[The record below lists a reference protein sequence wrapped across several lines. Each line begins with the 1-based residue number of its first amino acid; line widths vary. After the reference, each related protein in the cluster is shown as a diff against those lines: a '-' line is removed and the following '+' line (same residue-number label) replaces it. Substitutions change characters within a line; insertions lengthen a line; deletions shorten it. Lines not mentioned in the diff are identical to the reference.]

1 MGTGGDGREV
11 QEDRKF
17 MFLQDFQ
24 SPGEKNEADVCDD
37 LIQGCP
43 QILYMQSSISLDL
56 ASKSV
61 FKWS

>member
-1 MGTGGDGREV
+1 
-11 QEDRKF
+11 

-37 LIQGCP
+37 LIKAVLRC
-43 QILYMQSSISLDL
+43 LHMQSSISLDL

-61 FKWS
+61 FMELQYEPHTAVC

>member
-1 MGTGGDGREV
+1 LGLGRSGNWRGDGREV

-37 LIQGCP
+37 LIQGHP
-43 QILYMQSSISLDL
+43 HILI
-56 ASKSV
+56 AHAI
-61 FKWS
+61 